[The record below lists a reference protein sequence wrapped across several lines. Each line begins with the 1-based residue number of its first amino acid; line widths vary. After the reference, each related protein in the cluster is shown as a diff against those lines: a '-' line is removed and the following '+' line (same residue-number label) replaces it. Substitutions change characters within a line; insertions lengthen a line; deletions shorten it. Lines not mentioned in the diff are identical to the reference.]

1 MAGAEKE
8 DSRTGILP
16 VRLGGGASRQAF
28 PGRSLGT
35 RKMRIFR
42 QTVAVAVYQSRERW
56 RNLVMDLRDYTRI
69 TLRGLSGVMV
79 IVENVRDDAEEA
91 GLNTLDL
98 QKEIELQLGKADISV
113 IPHEEWRETGGRP
126 WLYVSINTIKYPTG
140 YFFSLDLQLKQEVSL
155 RRQPSIV
162 TSSAT
167 WEIGSVGFVGT
178 ENLHAKVSES
188 VSKFLEEFITD
199 YAIANS
205 DA

>member
-1 MAGAEKE
+1 
-8 DSRTGILP
+8 
-16 VRLGGGASRQAF
+16 
-28 PGRSLGT
+28 
-35 RKMRIFR
+35 
-42 QTVAVAVYQSRERW
+42 
-56 RNLVMDLRDYTRI
+56 MDLREYTRI
-69 TLRGLSGVMV
+69 TLRGLPGVMV
-79 IVENVRDDAEEA
+79 IVENVRDDAEAA
-91 GLNTLDL
+91 GLNTVDL
-98 QKEIELQLGKADISV
+98 QQEIESQLAKAEISV

-126 WLYVSINTIKYPTG
+126 WLYVSVNTIKYLTG

-167 WEIGSVGFVGT
+167 WELGSVGFVAT

-188 VSKFLEEFITD
+188 VSTFLAEFIND